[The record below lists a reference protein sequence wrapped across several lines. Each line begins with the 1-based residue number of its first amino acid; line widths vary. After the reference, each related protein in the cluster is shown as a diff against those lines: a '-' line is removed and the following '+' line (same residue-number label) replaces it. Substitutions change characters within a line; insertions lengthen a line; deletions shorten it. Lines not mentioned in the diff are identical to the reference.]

1 MHSPTGRVIKKR
13 RVGALAVTI
22 ALGLGVAAC
31 GGGDDGTS
39 AASGGGDKAEGGSLK
54 VGVLVPLTGELGSWG
69 EDWSRSYQLAAKE
82 IDATGLLPGGKIQLV
97 VDDEGSS
104 AASAVRAA
112 QKMIDV
118 DGVDVILGASSSSIV
133 ALNQIVSTNEVPV
146 ISPAAGT
153 TQMDSVGGEWLW
165 RTYPSDS
172 DEGVADAAFFAAQ
185 GINRISI
192 MAQNE
197 ESAQSVA
204 GVLEKKFS
212 DNGGTIA
219 KKVAFDPGQPS
230 YQAEIRNALDGD
242 PQLVYVAAGEESATT
257 LLREIRQAGF
267 KGKLAVNGDLASP
280 ATLKALGP
288 DVMDG
293 TYSALANTDDKLPEY
308 QKFKSA
314 FEAEFG
320 KEIYVTLAN
329 AYDSLV
335 VAALAAKAA
344 NSNTGAAIREH
355 LVAVAGD
362 GGQKVTSFAEGA
374 KALEAGNDIDYEGAS
389 GKVDFDERGT
399 SPSQFSIVQAGGA
412 KWKTV
417 KTFTADEL
425 AQ

>member
-1 MHSPTGRVIKKR
+1 MR
-13 RVGALAVTI
+13 RSRSAALAATI

-31 GGGDDGTS
+31 GDDGSS
-39 AASGGGDKAEGGSLK
+39 AASGGGKDAGGKDAGGSLK

-82 IDATGLLPGGKIQLV
+82 IDATGLLPGGKIELV

-172 DEGVADAAFFAAQ
+172 DEGVADATFFAEE
-185 GINRISI
+185 GIDRISI

-204 GVLEKKFS
+204 GVLEAKFGET
-212 DNGGTIA
+212 GGTVA
-219 KKVAFDPGQPS
+219 QKVAFDPGQPS
-230 YQAEIRNALDGD
+230 YQAEIRKALDGD

-267 KGKLAVNGDLASP
+267 DGKLAVNGDLASP

-288 DVMDG
+288 EVMDG
-293 TYSALANTDDKLPEY
+293 TYSALANTDEKLPEY
-308 QKFKSA
+308 QAFKKA
-314 FEAEFG
+314 FEAEFD

-335 VAALAAKAA
+335 VVALAAKAA

-362 GGQKVTSFAEGA
+362 GGEKVSTFAEGA
-374 KALEAGNDIDYEGAS
+374 KALEAGTDIDYEGAS
-389 GKVDFDERGT
+389 GKLDFDERGT
-399 SPSQFSIVQAGGA
+399 SPSQFSIVQADGDE
-412 KWKTV
+412 WSTV

-425 AQ
+425 SR

>member
-1 MHSPTGRVIKKR
+1 MQRPTERVIKWSR
-13 RVGALAVTI
+13 SGALAAAI

-31 GGGDDGTS
+31 GGS
-39 AASGGGDKAEGGSLK
+39 AATSGGGGGEADGGTLK

-69 EDWSRSYQLAAKE
+69 EDWSRAYRLAAKE
-82 IDATGLLPGGKIQLV
+82 IDATGLLPGGKIELV

-153 TQMDSVGGEWLW
+153 TQMDTVGGEWLW

-172 DEGVADAAFFAAQ
+172 DEGVADATFF
-185 GINRISI
+185 
-192 MAQNE
+192 
-197 ESAQSVA
+197 A
-204 GVLEKKFS
+204 GVLEAKFGET
-212 DNGGTIA
+212 GGTVVQ
-219 KKVAFDPGQPS
+219 KVAFDPSQPS
-230 YQAEIRNALDGD
+230 YQAEIRKALNGD

-267 KGKLAVNGDLASP
+267 GGKLAVNGDLASP
-280 ATLKALGP
+280 ATLEALGP
-288 DVMDG
+288 KVMDG
-293 TYSALANTDDKLPEY
+293 TYSALANTDEELPEY
-308 QKFKSA
+308 QTFKTA
-314 FEAEFG
+314 FEAEFD

-335 VAALAAKAA
+335 VVALAAKAA
-344 NSNTGAAIREH
+344 NSNTGASIREH

-362 GGQKVTSFAEGA
+362 GGEKVSSFEQGA
-374 KALEAGNDIDYEGAS
+374 KALEAGTDIDYEGAS
-389 GKVDFDERGT
+389 GKLDFDERGT
-399 SPSQFSIVQAGGA
+399 SPSQFSIVQADGDE
-412 KWKTV
+412 WTTV

-425 AQ
+425 TQ